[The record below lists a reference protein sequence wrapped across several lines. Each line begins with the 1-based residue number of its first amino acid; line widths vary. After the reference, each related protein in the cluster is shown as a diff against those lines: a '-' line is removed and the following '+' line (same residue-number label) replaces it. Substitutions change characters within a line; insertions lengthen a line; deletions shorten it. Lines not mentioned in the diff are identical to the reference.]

1 MRAYVSMYS
10 HDNFHAVESTEIE
23 IPLHQFRAVISFF
36 GLNMVRVSEH
46 KFKLMTKHMFQFFVG
61 IRIYWYFQLFIMF
74 ISLISTDIPLP
85 LARWSFGPFYIIK
98 PEIGEKSEL
107 YIEAENR
114 YLSTLVNLPAW

>member
-1 MRAYVSMYS
+1 
-10 HDNFHAVESTEIE
+10 
-23 IPLHQFRAVISFF
+23 
-36 GLNMVRVSEH
+36 
-46 KFKLMTKHMFQFFVG
+46 MFQFFVG

-98 PEIGEKSEL
+98 PEIGEESEL